1 MLERRPPCLVY
12 CHQNNEE
19 FELIPEFTQEVSKV
33 SLVPTCNSLVYFYL
47 KHDKLYTYNQVRF
60 KEMGNDFVQE
70 FERKI

>member
-33 SLVPTCNSLVYFYL
+33 TLVTTFNSLVYFYL
-47 KHDKLYTYNQVRF
+47 NHDKL
-60 KEMGNDFVQE
+60 VQSS
-70 FERKI
+70 KI